1 MRNILVTRVV
11 AALSV
16 LVAGT
21 VLSAAPARRRA
32 LGSVRPRQA
41 SEVTSSNWGVNYF
54 GYAPEYP
61 QEQLLD
67 RAAALGV
74 KWIRLSPSW
83 GEIERKKGEYD
94 WHAADALLDGAIK
107 RGLTPFVL
115 ISGGNRLYGGLPPT
129 HNEEAFTAWSGFV
142 EALVSRYKDRI
153 AYWEIWNEPNL
164 PGFWRPEP
172 QPAQY
177 ARLLKQAA
185 RVIRRV
191 DPRARIIGGV
201 LSKVD
206 LEFTEVFLKE
216 GAGDSLDILCYHP
229 YNSVPEDDVERILA
243 LRELARRYN
252 PKIVLWQGECGI
264 PSTGDSIDFR
274 GDSPWGLNIQAKFL
288 LRRFLTDLLC
298 DVPMSAYFML
308 TEVTR
313 ENTTRKPKIVW
324 PDTLRAILGDPPD
337 GKANGVNT
345 KGLIARDGW
354 KPKPAYFACQN
365 IASLID
371 GRYRPAEMS
380 VTYTVVDPGVFSGL
394 GNGDN
399 RYPMAPVSAR
409 LATAEGKPLVAYWL
423 PWRPQE
429 VIRPATV
436 DLHVTGAA
444 WRDPVQVDLLDG
456 KVYALET
463 RKTGGGIRDF
473 SALPLA
479 DYPMVI
485 CERSEVPFR

>member
-1 MRNILVTRVV
+1 MMNRTSAARIVIL
-11 AALSV
+11 LSV
-16 LVAGT
+16 LTAAG
-21 VLSAAPARRRA
+21 LSAAPAKRRP

-41 SEVTSSNWGVNYF
+41 SEVASSNWGVNYF
-54 GYAPEYP
+54 GYAPEFP

-83 GEIERKKGEYD
+83 GEVERKKGEYD
-94 WHAADALLDGAIK
+94 WQAADALLAGAVK

-129 HNEEAFTAWSGFV
+129 HNDEAFAAWSRFV
-142 EALVSRYKDRI
+142 EAMVARYKDRVG
-153 AYWEIWNEPNL
+153 YWEIWNEPNL

-172 QPAQY
+172 QPAEY

-185 RVIRRV
+185 RIIRRL

-206 LEFTEVFLKE
+206 LEFTEAFLKE

-243 LRELARRYN
+243 LREVARRYN
-252 PKIVLWQGECGI
+252 PKVVLWQGECGI

-313 ENTTRKPKIVW
+313 ENTTRKPKIIW
-324 PDTLRAILGDPPD
+324 PEALRAILGDPPD

-371 GRYRPAEMS
+371 GRYRPADMP
-380 VTYTVVDPGVFSGL
+380 VTYKVLDPGVFSGL

-399 RYPMAPVSAR
+399 RYPMAPVFAR
-409 LATAEGKPLVAYWL
+409 LTSAGGKPLIAYWL

-429 VIRPATV
+429 VIRPAPI
-436 DLHVTGAA
+436 DLRVTGAE
-444 WRDPVQVDLLDG
+444 WRQPVLVDLLDG
-456 KVYALET
+456 KVYALEI
-463 RKTGGGIRDF
+463 RKGTSDF
-473 SALPLA
+473 SALPLG

-485 CERSEVPFR
+485 CERSEVSLR